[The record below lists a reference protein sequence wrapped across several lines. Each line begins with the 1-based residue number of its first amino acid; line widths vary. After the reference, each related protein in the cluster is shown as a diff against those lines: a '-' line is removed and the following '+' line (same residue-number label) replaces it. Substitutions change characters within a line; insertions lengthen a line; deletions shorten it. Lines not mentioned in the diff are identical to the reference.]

1 MILHNSGWMLSRPRR
16 AAVAISGRYDPVDA
30 PVTSYCAAFVST
42 LPCRFGWLVW
52 SGLIAVSAIGMH
64 RNIKSAR
71 LQADAAAVT
80 NKHTGVEN
88 PKHDNGPPPKTQF
101 VKVGR
106 NGHTNGSGV
115 RFVQSDTARDQA
127 APMDIEH
134 GTCQVGVYRGAA
146 PNDGYG
152 EVWRG

>member
-1 MILHNSGWMLSRPRR
+1 
-16 AAVAISGRYDPVDA
+16 
-30 PVTSYCAAFVST
+30 
-42 LPCRFGWLVW
+42 
-52 SGLIAVSAIGMH
+52 MH

-88 PKHDNGPPPKTQF
+88 PKHDNSPPPKTQF
-101 VKVGR
+101 VKVGSNGHTKVGS

-115 RFVQSDTARDQA
+115 RFVQPDTARDQA

-134 GTCQVGVYRGAA
+134 GTCEVGVNRGAA
-146 PNDGYG
+146 QNNGYG
-152 EVWRG
+152 EVWHG